1 MPRQRGAER
10 QGRRHAEHEN
20 ANDRGAHLIGKID
33 RREQQDA
40 GVKPG
45 LGDPQQKPQ
54 DDKQLF
60 VGHQPGAGRQRPHS
74 AVVALSQ
81 RLAPQRFISR
91 LAGMPNSA

>member
-1 MPRQRGAER
+1 MR
-10 QGRRHAEHEN
+10 
-20 ANDRGAHLIGKID
+20 
-33 RREQQDA
+33 
-40 GVKPG
+40 VKPG